1 MANRPS
7 FVLRIAVVACLL
19 AAACASESDYEGSP
33 HKVQVMLG
41 MHANFYHS
49 WRGDTNDEAGF
60 GTDIRIVR
68 AILEMLDEANG
79 SGLDAKVYW
88 ELDNLFTLET
98 ILPEYAPDIIED
110 IRRRVEQG
118 HDEVLLLSYSNTLL
132 AGATENEMRAAV
144 RWSISNPWGSGVRD
158 LFGDFVPILRPQEYT
173 TTTGMGRVLADEG
186 IEGVILSYSGYPFNS
201 LSTFLPRLSPEQR
214 FGATWLRFEVDG
226 PRLVLLPAASIGDVL
241 NQISIERWMLDLR
254 KL

>member
-7 FVLRIAVVACLL
+7 FVLRIAVLVCLL
-19 AAACASESDYEGSP
+19 AVACASESDYEGSP

-68 AILEMLDEANG
+68 AILEMLDEANE

-88 ELDNLFTLET
+88 DMDNLFTLET
-98 ILPEYAPDIIED
+98 ILPEHAPDIIKD

-132 AGATENEMRAAV
+132 AGATEKEMSAAGNASGGSRSILPSARCRGDGGSVRCALARRHRA
-144 RWSISNPWGSGVRD
+144 RD
-158 LFGDFVPILRPQEYT
+158 RCSSV
-173 TTTGMGRVLADEG
+173 
-186 IEGVILSYSGYPFNS
+186 
-201 LSTFLPRLSPEQR
+201 
-214 FGATWLRFEVDG
+214 G
-226 PRLVLLPAASIGDVL
+226 PRAPNHGTATDSPGVPRESDTRSG
-241 NQISIERWMLDLR
+241 
-254 KL
+254 